1 MFRVYLEL
9 LLFFFFVVRC
19 FLGLCRVDMGLVY
32 DFYIMFFRV
41 YVFCGREKQRSRKA
55 NKQREAEKR
64 RSRKAEKQKSREA
77 GKTKKQR
84 SRKSGKAN
92 NQEKQKSKNPKQN
105 PETDQNKITLI
116 PKGCWAAFHHPIIKT
131 FLKEQMGLYPLKCK
145 WNHHVQRLRR
155 LLLLDSILYTTCWH
169 SVLR

>member
-1 MFRVYLEL
+1 MY
-9 LLFFFFVVRC
+9 FVA
-19 FLGLCRVDMGLVY
+19 G
-32 DFYIMFFRV
+32 
-41 YVFCGREKQRSRKA
+41 KS
-55 NKQREAEKR
+55 REAEKQISSEKQKR
-64 RSRKAEKQKSREA
+64 GEAEKAEKQKSREA

-131 FLKEQMGLYPLKCK
+131 F
-145 WNHHVQRLRR
+145 
-155 LLLLDSILYTTCWH
+155 
-169 SVLR
+169 